1 MHEDGSKRMHSE
13 GGGNDDD
20 CHKGL
25 HSGVYLIF
33 LIYDQ
38 MITQIYAELY
48 NRNLA
53 EITNL

>member
-1 MHEDGSKRMHSE
+1 MAQKGCNLR
-13 GGGNDDD
+13 GGGNDYE

-25 HSGVYLIF
+25 HSGVDLIF

-38 MITQIYAELY
+38 MITQINAELY

>member
-1 MHEDGSKRMHSE
+1 MAQKGCNLR

>member
-1 MHEDGSKRMHSE
+1 MQSE

-38 MITQIYAELY
+38 MITQINAELY